1 MAALELVLE
10 HRHREKFL
18 RALRFWPTNGF
29 FVIGSS
35 PTADI
40 RVVGPEVS
48 PFHAVLEWRDG
59 QWVVF
64 DFGSTTGTWVDG
76 QSIDEK
82 VISSTTVVQIGQ
94 NRLQLH
100 AKMTR
105 RPLFVKDTDPVN
117 DATSDHVHQIV
128 VKDSKGVLSTCLLAD
143 GAEFHQVIK
152 GHKVDLSSPK
162 SHQWVDHSYGD
173 LVVRQRLVRRPANMP
188 SPGIEVDSTFRRPLG
203 IAAGVFGLI
212 LLLSLALP
220 YFGSDLEYEQPIDKN
235 LTDMIYNAKV
245 IQKKRT
251 ESDKLTAVQK
261 ARTQDTQV
269 VKPVVANTTET
280 NPAPRN
286 NNGAVVSKTITKIR
300 ASGLDQLI
308 GKIAKR
314 ASETSLQV
322 VTSGVSPDQA
332 AAPSALGAL
341 GKTSDVAGDGKVAA
355 SKAARIGSIGTAG
368 KAGSSAAYKQG
379 TGLAAGSVGT
389 GEVGMIEEEGVV
401 EGGLDRDVIAEII
414 RRDIGQIRFCY
425 ERQLSAT
432 PELFGKVLVKFEI
445 NGEGVVE
452 APRVGTSTLN
462 SANVE
467 GCILRRVAKWRFPT
481 PKGGTSVLVSYPFL
495 FKTTE

>member
-10 HRHREKFL
+10 HRHRERFL
-18 RALRFWPTNGF
+18 RALRFRPSNGF
-29 FVIGSS
+29 YVIGSS

-48 PFHAVLEWRDG
+48 PFHAVLEWRNG

-82 VISSTTVVQIGQ
+82 IISSTTVVQIGQ
-94 NRLQLH
+94 NRLQLN

-105 RPLFVKDTDPVN
+105 RPLFVKEADPVN
-117 DATSDHVHQIV
+117 GESSDLVHQIV
-128 VKDSKGVLSTCLLAD
+128 VKDSKGVFLTRLLPSN
-143 GAEFHQVIK
+143 ENFQHVIK
-152 GHKVDLSSPK
+152 GQTINLASPK
-162 SHQWVDHSYGD
+162 THDWVDHTFGEITI
-173 LVVRQRLVRRPANMP
+173 RQRLVRRPADMP
-188 SPGIEVDSTFRRPLG
+188 SPGLEVDSTFKKPLG
-203 IAAGVFGLI
+203 AAAGVFGLI

-220 YFGSDLEYEQPIDKN
+220 HFGSDLAYEQPIDKN

-251 ESDKLTAVQK
+251 EADKLTAVQK
-261 ARTQDTQV
+261 ARTQEPQII
-269 VKPVVANTTET
+269 KPTVANSQDV
-280 NPAPRN
+280 NPAPGN
-286 NNGAVVSKTITKIR
+286 NSGAVSKTITKIR

-314 ASETSLQV
+314 ASETSLHV
-322 VTSGVSPDQA
+322 VTSGVSADKA
-332 AAPSALGAL
+332 AAPSVLGAV
-341 GKTSDVAGDGKVAA
+341 GKTSDVAGSGKVGDAQA
-355 SKAARIGSIGTAG
+355 VRIGSIGTAG
-368 KAGSSAAYKQG
+368 KAGASNAYKQG

-389 GEVGMIEEEGVV
+389 GEVGMIDEEGVV

-432 PELFGKVLVKFEI
+432 PDLFGKVLVKFEI